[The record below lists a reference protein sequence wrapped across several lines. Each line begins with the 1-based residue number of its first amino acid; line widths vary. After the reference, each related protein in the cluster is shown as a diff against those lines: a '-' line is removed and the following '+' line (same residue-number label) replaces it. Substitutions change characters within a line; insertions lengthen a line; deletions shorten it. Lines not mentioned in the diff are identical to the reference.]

1 MRPGIL
7 IVEDEIVVAMEI
19 EEKLRSQ
26 GYDVTSL
33 CSSGEEA
40 AVLVN
45 RRCPD
50 LVLMDIK
57 LDGNIDGIEAAELIR
72 RDHDIPIVYLTAY
85 ADEATLERAKRTEPF
100 GYLVKPFSGAEL
112 RTTIEVALYKHQQE
126 IKTREAARWLE
137 SVTNVL
143 GSALIVTDLDGVVR
157 HMNHVA
163 ETLTGWTQE
172 QAVGAQL
179 SEVYVLKDPQ
189 TGKIVDSPAASPLR
203 LGLASGTSHFILL
216 SKQDTDIR
224 IEQTLLPRNDSHGI
238 FSGIIVAFHETV
250 GQAEHAD
257 AWFNHAANLYL
268 TAALSDSDGDYSRAE
283 SYYKRTLLLFER
295 HLGSDDPKALN
306 VMNDLAGLYRKTG
319 RQELAAELER
329 RTVADAVQ
337 DLRTRLREA
346 PVWDD

>member
-40 AVLVN
+40 ALLVN
-45 RRCPD
+45 RHCPD
-50 LVLMDIK
+50 LVIMDIK

-72 RDHDIPIVYLTAY
+72 KNHDIPIVYLTAY
-85 ADEATLERAKRTEPF
+85 ADKATLERAKRTEPF
-100 GYLVKPFSGAEL
+100 GYLVKPFSAAEL
-112 RTTIEVALYKHQQE
+112 RTTIEVALHKHRQE
-126 IKTREAARWLE
+126 MKTREAARWLE
-137 SVTNVL
+137 SVTNIL
-143 GSALIVTDLDGVVR
+143 GSALIVTDVDGAVQ

-172 QAVGAQL
+172 EAVGAQL
-179 SEVYVLKDPQ
+179 SEVYVLKDPN
-189 TGKIVDSPAASPLR
+189 TGKIVESPQARPLR
-203 LGLASGTSHFILL
+203 LGIASGTSHFILL
-216 SKQDTDIR
+216 SKQDTDIH
-224 IEQTLLPRNDSHGI
+224 IEQTMLPRKDSHGI
-238 FSGIIVAFHETV
+238 FSGIIVTFRETL
-250 GQAEHAD
+250 GQAEHTD

-306 VMNDLAGLYRKTG
+306 VMKDLAALYRKTG
-319 RQELAAELER
+319 RIELAGELER
-329 RTVADAVQ
+329 RAVRGSAKER
-337 DLRTRLREA
+337 DTRLPEA
-346 PVWDD
+346 PPWNE